1 LDSPFAGQFKQPE
14 LISTDNILPLIIRGT
29 LPAANPP
36 QFHDAHAFWT
46 NFQLIEMRQVRDFSG
61 LDTRV
66 MDSKITRRV
75 LNHPQAWGMIKCFAT
90 VEIWLA
96 NRATLDGGY

>member
-1 LDSPFAGQFKQPE
+1 
-14 LISTDNILPLIIRGT
+14 
-29 LPAANPP
+29 
-36 QFHDAHAFWT
+36 
-46 NFQLIEMRQVRDFSG
+46 MRQVRDFSG